1 MIPLQSSQITF
12 LLVVQGWID
21 INFYGKSHLRIS
33 TNETLNIFDCDK
45 YLKDP
50 NFRWSKLSAILL
62 LFNKKRNNLN
72 HRVELYS

>member
-1 MIPLQSSQITF
+1 M
-12 LLVVQGWID
+12 D
-21 INFYGKSHLRIS
+21 RHEFYGKSHLRIS
-33 TNETLNIFDCDK
+33 TNETLNIFDCDKYLK

>member
-45 YLKDP
+45 Y
-50 NFRWSKLSAILL
+50 RSKLSAILL